1 MKERRTACNM
11 GRPKEPPAMR
21 YRLKVPESDASVI
34 AWMDAQSELSISLR
48 LLIKEDIIRN
58 GFTDVTCRPVGQLP
72 KRGRPSNAEVE
83 LRESVPVMDDG
94 DVEEVKLPKVIKT
107 KVQTKTDVVMDEVE
121 PEAQVETIVKPKV
134 ADAATESREDMITSM
149 LSGGSRAVRPKAS
162 AASMGLLN
170 DD

>member
-1 MKERRTACNM
+1 M

-72 KRGRPSNAEVE
+72 KRGRPSNVEVE
-83 LRESVPVMDDG
+83 LRDTVPVMD
-94 DVEEVKLPKVIKT
+94 EEVIEEAKPPKVVRSKAKAQET
-107 KVQTKTDVVMDEVE
+107 VVTDEVE
-121 PEAQVETIVKPKV
+121 SETQVETVVKPKV
-134 ADAATESREDMITSM
+134 VDAATESREDMITSM
-149 LSGGSRAVRPKAS
+149 LSGGARAVRPKAS

-170 DD
+170 ND

>member
-1 MKERRTACNM
+1 M

-83 LRESVPVMDDG
+83 LRESVPVMDD
-94 DVEEVKLPKVIKT
+94 DVEEVKPQKVVKPKA
-107 KVQTKTDVVMDEVE
+107 QTKTDVVTDEVE
-121 PEAQVETIVKPKV
+121 SETQVETIVKPKI

>member
-1 MKERRTACNM
+1 M

-83 LRESVPVMDDG
+83 LRESVPVMDD
-94 DVEEVKLPKVIKT
+94 DVEEVKPQKVIKP
-107 KVQTKTDVVMDEVE
+107 KAQTKTDVVTDEVE
-121 PEAQVETIVKPKV
+121 LETQVETIVKPKI

>member
-1 MKERRTACNM
+1 M

-83 LRESVPVMDDG
+83 FRESVPVMDD
-94 DVEEVKLPKVIKT
+94 DVEEVKPQKVVKPKAQTKT
-107 KVQTKTDVVMDEVE
+107 KTKTDVVTDEVE

>member
-83 LRESVPVMDDG
+83 LRESVPVMDD
-94 DVEEVKLPKVIKT
+94 DVEEVKPQKVVKPKA
-107 KVQTKTDVVMDEVE
+107 QTKTDVVTDEVE
-121 PEAQVETIVKPKV
+121 SETQVETIVKPKI